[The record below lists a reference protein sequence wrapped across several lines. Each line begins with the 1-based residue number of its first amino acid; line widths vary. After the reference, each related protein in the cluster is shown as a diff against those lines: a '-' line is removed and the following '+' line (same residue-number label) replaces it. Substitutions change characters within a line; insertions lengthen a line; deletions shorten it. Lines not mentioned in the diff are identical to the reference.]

1 MDPGLTVACV
11 YKPGGGFSDDYV
23 YRMRDSLAQHS
34 KAHTR
39 FVCVT
44 DQKLPGIECVP
55 FTRRAIGWWNKLE
68 LFRPGLFD
76 GRVAYFDL
84 DTMFVGD
91 ITDMLQEDDFRFM
104 CTTDWLG
111 RGTTIN
117 STMMMWDAR
126 CAEIGAIYSAST
138 QGADEKYSKGWQR
151 WGDQGFIQDHLP
163 IPFASINKLFPG
175 RIVSYKIN
183 VRGKQHGRPDAVPA
197 GASIVAFHGNPR
209 PHQINWTLPNHA
221 EP

>member
-11 YKPGGGFSDDYV
+11 YKPGGGFSDEYV

-39 FVCVT
+39 FVCLT
-44 DQKLPGIECVP
+44 DQKLPGITCHP
-55 FTRRAIGWWNKLE
+55 FTRRAIGWWHKLE
-68 LFRPGLFD
+68 LFRRGLFD
-76 GRVAYFDL
+76 GPVAYFDL

-91 ITDMLQEDDFRFM
+91 LTDILSERHTFA

-117 STMMMWDAR
+117 STMMLWDPRA
-126 CAEIGAIYSAST
+126 ADFSGIFSAAT
-138 QGADEKYSKGWQR
+138 QGDEEKYSKGWER
-151 WGDQGFIQDHLP
+151 WGDQGKIQDHLP
-163 IPFASINKLFPG
+163 VPFLSLSSRWPG

-197 GASIVAFHGNPR
+197 GASIVAFHGTPR

-221 EP
+221 ES